1 MASVYVFS
9 TLACDNQYRT
19 FTKGGGDVPIVES
32 SVLIKGGAG
41 IANKHMITPRGV
53 MTTITSEE
61 LAILETNEMFKLH
74 RDNGYITI
82 ESKKADADEVAQK
95 SMKKKDKSAP
105 VTPEDYTEKAPV
117 VNG

>member
-1 MASVYVFS
+1 MASVFVFS

-19 FTKGGGDVPIVES
+19 FAKGGGDMPVVES
-32 SVLIKGGAG
+32 SILIKGGAG
-41 IANKHMITPRGV
+41 IANKNMITPRGV

-61 LAILETNEMFKLH
+61 LAILETNESFRMHK
-74 RDNGYITI
+74 DNGYITV
-82 ESKKADADEVAQK
+82 ESKKADADEVAEK

-105 VTPEDYTEKAPV
+105 VTPADYAEKAPI